1 MKINLSKVLDIAL
14 DLAGLVVILM
24 LAGKV
29 LEELDQSK
37 TDRDLIAEAHK
48 AGSAN
53 AARIQRIEV
62 ELGIV
67 TPFQP
72 VAVHEDEPAADPQ
85 HTKPKRPRAA
95 TGRTKLAAVPEVPEP
110 PQEAAGE

>member
-14 DLAGLVVILM
+14 DLAGLVVMLM

-29 LEELDQSK
+29 FEELDQSK
-37 TDRDLIAEAHK
+37 TDRDLIMEAHK

-67 TPFQP
+67 TPFEP
-72 VAVHEDEPAADPQ
+72 VAIHEDERATEPQ
-85 HTKPKRPRAA
+85 DTKPKRPRAA
-95 TGRTKLAAVPEVPEP
+95 TGKTKLAAVPEP